1 MAANLTAAEHTRRR
15 QAVIDGDR
23 AGLTRIQIAD
33 ALGIGSGTLSNWV
46 RSYLPDA
53 PRPVH
58 GRPGPRIP
66 AAEIKRRLR
75 LLDDAAATGAS
86 LSSVAKQVGIQPST
100 LRKWV
105 ACYHPTHPIL
115 PVYEPEPE
123 PQPAVGTV
131 SSRASLAGWLVKCEP
146 CDRLFVRRE
155 RRRADW
161 LAEKHAIMHGLDQH
175 VTCRDGSVWRAAA

>member
-1 MAANLTAAEHTRRR
+1 MALLTAAEHTRRR

-33 ALGIGSGTLSNWV
+33 ALGISSSSLSGWV

-58 GRPGPRIP
+58 GRPGTRIP
-66 AAEIKRRLR
+66 DAEIERRLR
-75 LLDDAAATGAS
+75 LLDEAVATDAS
-86 LSSVAKQVGIQPST
+86 LASVAKQVGIQPST

-105 ACYHPTHPIL
+105 IQYHPTHPIL
-115 PVYEPEPE
+115 PVYEPEPA

-131 SSRASLAGWLVKCEP
+131 SSRASLAGWVVECEP

>member
-1 MAANLTAAEHTRRR
+1 MALLTAAEHTRRR

-33 ALGIGSGTLSNWV
+33 ALGISSGSLSGWV

-53 PRPVH
+53 PRPAH
-58 GRPGPRIP
+58 GRPGTRIP
-66 AAEIKRRLR
+66 DAEIKRRLR
-75 LLDDAAATGAS
+75 LLDEAVATDAS
-86 LSSVAKQVGIQPST
+86 LASVAKQVGIQPST

-105 ACYHPTHPIL
+105 AQYHPTHPIL
-115 PVYEPEPE
+115 PVHEPEPE

-131 SSRASLAGWLVKCEP
+131 SSRASLAGWVVSCEP

>member
-1 MAANLTAAEHTRRR
+1 MALLTAAEHTRRR

-33 ALGIGSGTLSNWV
+33 TLGISSSSLSGWV

-58 GRPGPRIP
+58 GRPGTRIP
-66 AAEIKRRLR
+66 DAEIKRRLR
-75 LLDDAAATGAS
+75 LLDEAVATDAS
-86 LSSVAKQVGIQPST
+86 LASVAKQVGIQPST

-105 ACYHPTHPIL
+105 AQYHPTHPIL
-115 PVYEPEPE
+115 PVYEPKPD

-131 SSRASLAGWLVKCEP
+131 SSRASLAGWLVSCEP

>member
-1 MAANLTAAEHTRRR
+1 MALLTAAEHTRRR

-33 ALGIGSGTLSNWV
+33 ALGISSSSLSGWV

-58 GRPGPRIP
+58 GRPGTRIP
-66 AAEIKRRLR
+66 DAEIKRRLR
-75 LLDDAAATGAS
+75 LLDEAFATDAS
-86 LSSVAKQVGIQPST
+86 LASVAKQVGIQPST

-105 ACYHPTHPIL
+105 AQYHPTHPIL
-115 PVYEPEPE
+115 PVYEPEPD
-123 PQPAVGTV
+123 PQPAVGIV
-131 SSRASLAGWLVKCEP
+131 SSRASLAGWVVSCEP